1 MPGLAVDSW
10 IFRTVAIVELL
21 RLTLGP
27 DMFVGGKKYRVR
39 QALEYVRLVAATE
52 KLTRVSDTEAA
63 VDTVLEQKRNRL
75 IISFL

>member
-1 MPGLAVDSW
+1 
-10 IFRTVAIVELL
+10 
-21 RLTLGP
+21 
-27 DMFVGGKKYRVR
+27 MFVGGKKYRVR